1 MPIQIIRRLALLGAV
16 SIIGIIF
23 MQVYSLQR
31 AYALEDSEFDQSVRS
46 ALYQVAQRLANSNDA
61 QLPRH
66 NLVER
71 KTSNTYTVNI
81 NDVIDA
87 NMLEYH
93 LLREFEARGMS
104 TEFEYGIYDC
114 ESQNMVYGNFCQL
127 NRLED
132 SQQTNQLLPKFD
144 DLVYY
149 FVVRYPSQQSYL
161 LRSMW
166 QNIGFTL
173 ITLLALLFF
182 IYAMWIILRQKRLSD
197 LQTDFI
203 NNMTHEFKTPISSI
217 KIAANVLSNDP
228 EIRKDE
234 RLSKYSQII
243 SDQNDRL
250 NDQVEK
256 VLNLARL
263 EQDSFKLKLETFDI
277 VEVVRHIVNSENLKI
292 NEVGQGSISLN
303 ATETDFSIK
312 ADKLHFSNVIHS
324 MLDNAVKYC
333 QEAPNVAVSAYRN
346 GTDLL
351 IDIRDNGIGIKKE
364 DLDNLFRKF
373 YRVSTGDLH
382 DVKGFGLGLFYVQ
395 NICEAHGWEVQVESK
410 VGEGS
415 TFRLIIPK
423 YG

>member
-1 MPIQIIRRLALLGAV
+1 MPILIIRRLAILGAV

-23 MQVYSLQR
+23 MQGYSLQR

-46 ALYQVAQRLANSNDA
+46 ALYQVAQSLADYNNA

-81 NDVIDA
+81 NDRIDA
-87 NMLEYH
+87 NMLEYR

-114 ESQNMVYGNFCQL
+114 QSQDMVYGNYCQL

-132 SQQTNQLLPKFD
+132 SQRSGQLLPKFD

-173 ITLLALLFF
+173 ITLLALIFF
-182 IYAMWIILRQKRLSD
+182 VYAMWVILRQKKLSD

-217 KIAANVLSNDP
+217 KIAANVLGNDP
-228 EIRKDE
+228 GIKANE

-243 SDQNDRL
+243 TDQNNRL

-263 EQDSFKLKLETFDI
+263 EQDSFKLKLESFDI
-277 VEVVRHIVNSENLKI
+277 IQVIRHIVNSENMKI
-292 NEVGQGSISLN
+292 HEGGQGNISLSALN
-303 ATETDFSIK
+303 GDVSIQ

-324 MLDNAVKYC
+324 MIDNAVKYC
-333 QEAPNVAVSAYRN
+333 QEAPNVAVSAYLK
-346 GTDLL
+346 GSDVW
-351 IDIRDNGIGIKKE
+351 IDIKDNGIGIKKE
-364 DLDNLFRKF
+364 DIDNLFQKF

-395 NICEAHGWEVQVESK
+395 NICEAHGWEINVESK
-410 VGEGS
+410 IGEGS
-415 TFRLIIPK
+415 TFRLKIPQH
-423 YG
+423 G

>member
-1 MPIQIIRRLALLGAV
+1 MPIHIIRRLAILGAV

-46 ALYQVAQRLANSNDA
+46 ALYQVAQSLADYNNA

-81 NDVIDA
+81 NDRIDA
-87 NMLEYH
+87 NMLEYR
-93 LLREFEARGMS
+93 LLSEFEARGMS

-114 ESQNMVYGNFCQL
+114 ESQDMVYGNYCQL

-132 SQQTNQLLPKFD
+132 SQSSGQLLPKFD

-173 ITLLALLFF
+173 ITLLALVFF
-182 IYAMWIILRQKRLSD
+182 IYAMWVILRQKKLSD

-217 KIAANVLSNDP
+217 KIAANVLGNDP
-228 EIRKDE
+228 GVKGNE

-243 SDQNDRL
+243 TDQNNRL

-263 EQDSFKLKLETFDI
+263 EQDSFKLNLESFDI
-277 VEVVRHIVNSENLKI
+277 VEVIKHIVNSENLKI
-292 NEVGQGSISLN
+292 NEVGEGKISLN
-303 ATETDFSIK
+303 AIGANVSIQ

-324 MLDNAVKYC
+324 MIDNATKYC
-333 QEAPNVAVSAYRN
+333 QEVPNVAVSAYLK
-346 GTDLL
+346 GTEVW
-351 IDIRDNGIGIKKE
+351 IDIKDNGIGIKKE
-364 DLDNLFRKF
+364 DIDNLFQKF
-373 YRVSTGDLH
+373 YRVSTGNLH

-395 NICEAHGWEVQVESK
+395 NICDAHGWEIGVESK
-410 VGEGS
+410 IGEGS
-415 TFRLIIPK
+415 TFRLKIPQH
-423 YG
+423 G

>member
-1 MPIQIIRRLALLGAV
+1 MPIHIIRRLAILGAV

-46 ALYQVAQRLANSNDA
+46 ALYQVAQSLADSNST

-114 ESQNMVYGNFCQL
+114 QSQDMVYGNYCQL

-132 SQQTNQLLPKFD
+132 SQQTGQLLPKFD

-173 ITLLALLFF
+173 ITLLALVFF
-182 IYAMWIILRQKRLSD
+182 IYAMWVILRQKKLSD

-217 KIAANVLSNDP
+217 KIAANVLGNDP
-228 EIRKDE
+228 GIRSNE
-234 RLSKYSQII
+234 RLYKYSQII
-243 SDQNDRL
+243 ADQNNRL

-263 EQDSFKLKLETFDI
+263 EQDSFKLNLEPFD
-277 VEVVRHIVNSENLKI
+277 VVQVIRHIVNSENLKI
-292 NEVGQGSISLN
+292 NEVGSGNISLRTFDN
-303 ATETDFSIK
+303 DVSIE

-324 MLDNAVKYC
+324 MIDNAIKYC
-333 QEAPNVAVSAYRN
+333 QEVPSVAVSAYLK
-346 GTDLL
+346 GTEVW
-351 IDIRDNGIGIKKE
+351 IDIKDNGIGINKE
-364 DLDNLFRKF
+364 DMDNLFQKF
-373 YRVSTGDLH
+373 YRVSTGNLH

-395 NICEAHGWEVQVESK
+395 NICEAHGWKINVESK
-410 VGEGS
+410 IGEGS
-415 TFRLIIPK
+415 TFRLKIPQHA
-423 YG
+423 